1 MLKYEL
7 GCELNYSID
16 RASTLI
22 LNIGVVSSDCQTI
35 FHEDLKVEPRL
46 KIEEYITSVARNR
59 YFRLNAPPG
68 NLQISYRATIGLSH
82 YYSDPI
88 PMLFLK

>member
-22 LNIGVVSSDCQTI
+22 LNIGVVSNDYQNI
-35 FHEDLKVEPRL
+35 FH
-46 KIEEYITSVARNR
+46 
-59 YFRLNAPPG
+59 G
-68 NLQISYRATIGLSH
+68 
-82 YYSDPI
+82 
-88 PMLFLK
+88 